1 MPVSQNGLQFPL
13 HGHTLPCKMT
23 HRTTAQTGNTG
34 SDHLDPRD
42 ATGVP
47 VFLCRPTWPVT
58 IRSGT
63 HGTGS
68 ACSSTYE
75 IDRLGYG
82 GWLEHSFFIVESAV
96 GTGGILDGAVLGYSY
111 SVGDATGTNP
121 DISGGASWTGV
132 MVGMSVTGTAARGNP
147 VQGDADISI
156 DLSNPATVGVSFTN
170 IHDLKNESV
179 LQPMNWSGI
188 PMTDGGFRTGSD
200 GNSVDGRFYGPNHE
214 EVGGVFERDMVIGA
228 FGGDRE

>member
-1 MPVSQNGLQFPL
+1 MAGDDPIWNPRHRVRVFVDLRDRSAGLWWL
-13 HGHTLPCKMT
+13 AG
-23 HRTTAQTGNTG
+23 AQ
-34 SDHLDPRD
+34 
-42 ATGVP
+42 
-47 VFLCRPTWPVT
+47 
-58 IRSGT
+58 
-63 HGTGS
+63 
-68 ACSSTYE
+68 
-75 IDRLGYG
+75 
-82 GWLEHSFFIVESAV
+82 FFIVESAV

-179 LQPMNWSGI
+179 PSAHEMVRH
-188 PMTDGGFRTGSD
+188 PDDGWWFQDGLGREFGRREVLRPEPRGS
-200 GNSVDGRFYGPNHE
+200 RRC
-214 EVGGVFERDMVIGA
+214 FERDMVIGA